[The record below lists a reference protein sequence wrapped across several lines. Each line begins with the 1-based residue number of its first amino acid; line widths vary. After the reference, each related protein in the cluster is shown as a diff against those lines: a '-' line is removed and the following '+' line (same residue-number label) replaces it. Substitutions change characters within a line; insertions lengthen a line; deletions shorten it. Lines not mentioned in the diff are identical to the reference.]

1 MGDALPAVKLG
12 TTVVVAAVAT
22 GRAHTCA
29 TLLDGT
35 VKCW

>member
-12 TTVVVAAVAT
+12 TTVGVAAVAT